1 MHTIKITP
9 NLLFEYQCTS
19 GKFIRLPNRIES
31 KLFLPELECST
42 VHDFCLATPV
52 ASSHASR
59 RRIYCVRCFSVDV
72 ATFHALLPRCTFSP
86 THAPVLNTLAF
97 IQSTMTTPTTVIRL
111 KHDTSFRLVRLS
123 VRAGVPSIGVLRP
136 ACSRLLHRESKKQ
149 DTKLLAITSLT
160 IIRFSKFFH

>member
-1 MHTIKITP
+1 MYKRQI
-9 NLLFEYQCTS
+9 YQIAES
-19 GKFIRLPNRIES
+19 NRIET
-31 KLFLPELECST
+31 FLPELECST

-72 ATFHALLPRCTFSP
+72 TTLHALLTRCTFSP
-86 THAPVLNTLAF
+86 THAPVLNTPAF

-136 ACSRLLHRESKKQ
+136 ACGRLLHRESKKTRHQ
-149 DTKLLAITSLT
+149 TLGHNFTNYYPIFKIFSLAYSAVNLQQI
-160 IIRFSKFFH
+160 HV